1 MPKPIVVVGSI
12 VVTAAV
18 VIGGAFFVMNNK
30 DDTAS
35 DNSSSNSSSSSK
47 QSSKEAELVDPDGVY
62 KLFSDPS
69 ITKHPEDGVKFG
81 NGQVLTFEYDGSK
94 TANDPD
100 ATLSYQLFYIMD
112 NGKVAPM
119 GGGNVEGKGG
129 MGTYTISNKVFDSAA
144 KGRKGFLELQ
154 GTYDAGVSDS
164 GQISGKNVKLG
175 MYSVTF
181 DVSD

>member
-35 DNSSSNSSSSSK
+35 DNSSNSSSDSSK
-47 QSSKEAELVDPDGVY
+47 KSNKEEAVVDPEGIY